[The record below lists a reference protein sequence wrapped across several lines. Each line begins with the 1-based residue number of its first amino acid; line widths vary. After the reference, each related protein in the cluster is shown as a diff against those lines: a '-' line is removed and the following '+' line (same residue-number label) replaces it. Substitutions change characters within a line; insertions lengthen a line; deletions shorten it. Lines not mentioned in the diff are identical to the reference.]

1 MEGGYPTKDKNKYL
15 IITTRSKT
23 RAVSGTGGG
32 NQVWLSLSSLDNFLR
47 SIITRISNGTDGYL
61 LQPVLL
67 GQGALLPVMSQTKIS
82 VFKVKRWRELARTT
96 LY

>member
-23 RAVSGTGGG
+23 RASSGTGGG

-61 LQPVLL
+61 LQPVSL